1 MLRLNVEIAIFFLC
15 VFCFVAFCV
24 LSVCCLVV
32 FCVLS
37 VYLLSVVYLG
47 CGMWF
52 EVMCLCVH
60 SGCRDR
66 NYFYN
71 YQNLVRGSCLPANR

>member
-1 MLRLNVEIAIFFLC
+1 MCMLRMNVRIGIICSLIILFHLS
-15 VFCFVAFCV
+15 CV

-37 VYLLSVVYLG
+37 VCCLCVMYVG

-52 EVMCLCVH
+52 EVIFLYIGN
-60 SGCRDR
+60 GCRDCT
-66 NYFYN
+66 N
-71 YQNLVRGSCLPANR
+71 